1 MKKIVSLLLLSGC
14 VGVAQA
20 QIKLG
25 DGQLSGS
32 FETNSVYYASDSGMK
47 GYMVDK
53 DQLSELD
60 PYAPEDRFGSNNY
73 LKLDYSLGRFSAG
86 IQMEGYLPPLQGFDL
101 GKAEYGPVHKFIL
114 ATKYVRWQDRNFT
127 IHVGDIF
134 DQFGNGL
141 IFRSYEDRALG
152 FNNSVEGVQGTY
164 SFSNYVRVK
173 GMYGRP
179 RLYTDY
185 AGSWVRGL
193 DLSVSL
199 SDIAGWNSA
208 SLALE
213 GSYVNRYESL
223 KDENGENVFETQGLT
238 NGNLD
243 MYSARLNLD
252 WKGLTFRGEYVDKL
266 TKDLPAESS
275 MATKGNA
282 IFTEL
287 GYNHKRL
294 GVSATF
300 RRLENMGVLA
310 TIYGHGSGN
319 VLNYLPALT
328 RQYTYLLTNL
338 NPYVVNVEGEQ
349 GGQFDLYYSIRN
361 KSDRSKWWNF
371 HGNFSTY
378 YTLKDNGR
386 VKENALTDDD
396 KEAALLWRDVNVDVE
411 RQWNRKLKTTLLWS
425 RQERNPGHV
434 GEERM
439 VYTSNIFVADVTYKF
454 NKKSSL
460 HAELQYLMADYRGAN
475 PDDYENFPT
484 SRYEGDWVAGLLEFS
499 FAPSWSIYVS
509 DMWNY
514 DKSNLHYYNGGFS
527 YTKSR
532 TRVQLS
538 YGRNREGWICSG
550 GVCRYQ
556 PAYTGLNLVLTS
568 SF

>member
-1 MKKIVSLLLLSGC
+1 MKKIVSLLLLAGC
-14 VGVAQA
+14 ATAAHA

-25 DGQLSGS
+25 EGQLTGS
-32 FETNSVYYASDSGMK
+32 FETNSIYYASDSGMK
-47 GYMVDK
+47 DYFVKMHQMTEEDR
-53 DQLSELD
+53 
-60 PYAPEDRFGSNNY
+60 YAPEDRFGSNNY

-101 GKAEYGPVHKFIL
+101 GNTEYGPVHKFVL
-114 ATKYVRWQDRNFT
+114 ASKYVRWQDRNFT

-152 FNNSVEGVQGTY
+152 FNNSVEGVQGMY
-164 SFSNYVRVK
+164 NFSNYVRVK

-193 DLSVSL
+193 DLSISL
-199 SDIAGWNSA
+199 ADIAGWNAA
-208 SLALE
+208 SLSVE
-213 GSYVNRYESL
+213 GSYVNRYEDV
-223 KDENGENVFETQGLT
+223 KDADTGAELFPGLS

-243 MYSARLNLD
+243 MFSGRLNFD
-252 WKGLTFRGEYVDKL
+252 YKGLTLRGEYVGKI
-266 TKDLPAESS
+266 TKDIYTKG
-275 MATKGNA
+275 ATPDKGNA
-282 IFTEL
+282 IFAEL

-294 GVSATF
+294 GISATY
-300 RRLENMGVLA
+300 RRLEKMGVLA
-310 TIYGHGSGN
+310 TLFGQGSGN

-338 NPYVVNVEGEQ
+338 NPYVVSVEGEQ
-349 GGQFDLYYSIRN
+349 GGQFDLYYSIRS

-378 YTLKDNGR
+378 YTLKENGR
-386 VKENALTDDD
+386 LKEDALNDDD
-396 KEAALLWRDVNVDVE
+396 KEPALLWSDVNLDVE

-425 RQERNPGHV
+425 RQERNPGHSG
-434 GEERM
+434 GEKM

-460 HAELQYLMADYRGAN
+460 HAELQYLMADYRGAD
-475 PDDYENFPT
+475 PEAYESFPT

-499 FAPSWSIYVS
+499 FAPSWSVYVS

-514 DKSNLHYYNGGFS
+514 DKSDLHYYNAGFS